1 MNLAKQL
8 SCWVM
13 FRTSLRTSIVAVQ
26 LLSHVQLFATPWNT
40 ANQAPLSIISQS
52 LLKLMSIESMMPS
65 NHLILCHP
73 LLLPSIVPSIR
84 VFSNEQALCIR
95 WPKYWNHYTPQ
106 FSNDKIKLTHI
117 FQKKYAIFQSTYS
130 CNSEM
135 KVLFVFDSLQSHGSH
150 VHGILQK
157 GILEWVAFPFSRG
170 SSQPR
175 D

>member
-1 MNLAKQL
+1 MNISQNQYCCCLVAK
-8 SCWVM
+8 SCSTLCNPMEYSKSGSSVHYLPEFAQTHVYWVYDA
-13 FRTSLRTSIVAVQ
+13 IQ
-26 LLSHVQLFATPWNT
+26 PSH
-40 ANQAPLSIISQS
+40 PLSSPSPAFNRSQHQGLFQWVGS
-52 LLKLMSIESMMPS
+52 LYQ
-65 NHLILCHP
+65 
-73 LLLPSIVPSIR
+73 V
-84 VFSNEQALCIR
+84 A
-95 WPKYWNHYTPQ
+95 KYWNHYTPQ
-106 FSNDKIKLTHI
+106 FLNDKIKLTHI